1 MKKGIALLCALL
13 LAGCV
18 TDKDTSVTAEKLQQ
32 QRFVLETAN
41 GEPVKASDKPLE
53 LAFGDKTTALEHVQV
68 SGSMCNRFTG
78 SGKMSAG
85 ELKVKDMAMT
95 RMMCSDPQLN
105 TLDHTISAMLS
116 AGAQVDLT
124 GDQLTL
130 ATANQTLTFKRVNQA
145 S

>member
-1 MKKGIALLCALL
+1 MKKTLALMCALL

-41 GEPVKASDKPLE
+41 GEPVTKSDKPLE
-53 LAFGDKTTALEHVQV
+53 LNFGEKADVLERVQV

-78 SGKMSAG
+78 AGKMSAG
-85 ELKVKDMAMT
+85 ELTVKDMAMT

-105 TLDHTISAMLS
+105 SLDHTLTAMLNS
-116 AGAQVDLT
+116 GAQVDLT

-130 ATANQTLTFKRVNQA
+130 ATADQTLVFKRVNGA